1 MFRYIVR
8 RLLQMVLAFFGTT
21 LIVYALMFAGQG
33 DPIQALAGERPVSEA
48 QRAYLTEKFHLD
60 QTGVGGFFYRYFDY
74 VGNLLRGDL
83 GDSLTG
89 RKISDMLAQAWPVTV
104 KLAIIG
110 LLVAILVGVTAGV
123 IAGLR
128 RGGIFDNATLALTL
142 LVLGIPTIVLAPL
155 AQYFL
160 GVKLPLFPPTAGSD
174 PSIYALLLPGIVLG
188 SLSLATA
195 LRLTRTSVAENL
207 RSDYVRTA
215 KAKGLPIRRIVSVHV
230 LRNSLIPVITFL
242 GVELGNL
249 MSGAIITEGVF
260 NIPGVGFNLFR
271 GIKTEDGPLVVG
283 LVSVLVVVYLVSNL
297 VVDVLYAV
305 LDPRIRYE

>member
-1 MFRYIVR
+1 
-8 RLLQMVLAFFGTT
+8 MVLAFFGTT

-33 DPIQALAGERPVSEA
+33 DPIQALAGERPVTEA
-48 QRAYLTEKFHLD
+48 QRAYLTEKYHLD
-60 QTGVGGFFYRYFDY
+60 ATGVGGFFYRYVDY
-74 VGNLLRGDL
+74 LSNLLRGDL
-83 GDSLTG
+83 GESLTG
-89 RKISDMLAQAWPVTV
+89 RSIGDILATAWPVTI
-104 KLAIIG
+104 KLALIAIA
-110 LLVAILVGVTAGV
+110 VAVIFGVTAGV
-123 IAGLR
+123 LAGIR
-128 RGGIFDNATLALTL
+128 RAGIFDNATLLLTL

-160 GVKLPLFPPTAGSD
+160 GVRWQVFPPTAGAD
-174 PSIYALLLPGIVLG
+174 PDFRSLLLPGIVLG

-207 RSDYVRTA
+207 RADYVRTA
-215 KAKGLPIRRIVSVHV
+215 RSKGLPNRRVVSVHV

-242 GVELGNL
+242 GVEVGNL

-271 GIKTEDGPLVVG
+271 GIRTEDGPLVVG
-283 LVSVLVVVYLVSNL
+283 IVSVLVVVYLVSNL

>member
-33 DPIQALAGERPVSEA
+33 DPIQALAGERPVSAA
-48 QRAYLTEKFHLD
+48 QRAYLTEKFNLD

-89 RKISDMLAQAWPVTV
+89 RDIGDMLAQAWPVTV
-104 KLAIIG
+104 KLALIG

-160 GVKLPLFPPTAGSD
+160 GVKLPIFPPTAGAD
-174 PSIYALLLPGIVLG
+174 PSLHALLLPGIVLG

-215 KAKGLPIRRIVSVHV
+215 RAKGLPVRRIVTVHV

-271 GIKTEDGPLVVG
+271 GIRTEDGPLVVG

>member
-1 MFRYIVR
+1 MFRFIVR

-33 DPIQALAGERPVSEA
+33 DPIQALAGERPVTEA
-48 QRAYLTEKFHLD
+48 QRAYLTEKYHLD
-60 QTGVGGFFYRYFDY
+60 ATGVGGFFYRYVDY
-74 VGNLLRGDL
+74 LSNLLRGDL
-83 GDSLTG
+83 GESLTG
-89 RKISDMLAQAWPVTV
+89 RSIGDILATAWPVTI
-104 KLAIIG
+104 KLALIA
-110 LLVAILVGVTAGV
+110 LAVAVIFGVTAGV
-123 IAGLR
+123 LAGIR
-128 RGGIFDNATLALTL
+128 RAGIFDNATLLLTL

-160 GVKLPLFPPTAGSD
+160 GVRWQVFPPTAGAD
-174 PSIYALLLPGIVLG
+174 PDFRSLLLPGIVLG

-207 RSDYVRTA
+207 RADYVRTA
-215 KAKGLPIRRIVSVHV
+215 RSKGLPNRRVVSVHV

-242 GVELGNL
+242 GVEVGNL

-271 GIKTEDGPLVVG
+271 GIRTEDGPLVVG
-283 LVSVLVVVYLVSNL
+283 IVSVLVVVYLVSNL
-297 VVDVLYAV
+297 VVDILYAV
-305 LDPRIRYE
+305 LDPRIRYV

>member
-1 MFRYIVR
+1 MFRFIVR

-33 DPIQALAGERPVSEA
+33 DPIQALAGERPVTEA
-48 QRAYLTEKFHLD
+48 QRAYLTEKYHLD
-60 QTGVGGFFYRYFDY
+60 ATGVGGFLYRYFDY
-74 VGNLLRGDL
+74 LSNLLRGDL

-89 RKISDMLAQAWPVTV
+89 RSIGDILATAWPVTI
-104 KLAIIG
+104 KLALIAIA
-110 LLVAILVGVTAGV
+110 VAVIFGVTAGV
-123 IAGLR
+123 LAGIR
-128 RGGIFDNATLALTL
+128 RAGIFDNATLLLTL

-160 GVKLPLFPPTAGSD
+160 GVKWQVFPPTAGAD
-174 PSIYALLLPGIVLG
+174 PDFGSLLLPGIVLG

-207 RSDYVRTA
+207 RADYVRTA
-215 KAKGLPIRRIVSVHV
+215 RSKGLPNRRVVSVHV

-242 GVELGNL
+242 GVEVGNL

-271 GIKTEDGPLVVG
+271 AIRTEDGPLVVG
-283 LVSVLVVVYLVSNL
+283 IVSVLVVVYLVSNL

>member
-1 MFRYIVR
+1 MFRFVLR

-33 DPIQALAGERPVSEA
+33 DPIQALAGERPVTPA

-60 QTGVGGFFYRYFDY
+60 RTGVGGFLYRYLDY
-74 VGNLLRGDL
+74 LKNLLQGDL
-83 GDSLTG
+83 GQSLTG
-89 RKISDMLAQAWPVTV
+89 RSIGDILAAAWPVTV
-104 KLAIIG
+104 KLALIAMA
-110 LLVAILVGVTAGV
+110 VTILFGVTAGV
-123 IAGLR
+123 LAGIR
-128 RGGIFDNATLALTL
+128 RASLFDNATLVLTL

-155 AQYFL
+155 AQYLL
-160 GVKLPLFPPTAGSD
+160 GVRWPVFPPTAGAD
-174 PSIYALLLPGIVLG
+174 PDLWALLLPGIVLG

-207 RSDYVRTA
+207 RADYVRTA
-215 KAKGLPIRRIVSVHV
+215 RSKGLARRRIIGVHV

-271 GIKTEDGPLVVG
+271 GIRTEDGPLVVG
-283 LVSVLVVVYLVSNL
+283 IVSVLVVVYLVANL

>member
-8 RLLQMVLAFFGTT
+8 RLLQMVVAFFGTT

-33 DPIQALAGERPVSEA
+33 DPIQALAGERPVSAA
-48 QRAYLTEKFHLD
+48 QRAYLTEKYHLD
-60 QTGVGGFFYRYFDY
+60 ATGVGGFFYRYFDY
-74 VGNLLRGDL
+74 IKSLLHGDL
-83 GDSLTG
+83 GQSLTG
-89 RKISDMLAQAWPVTV
+89 RPISGILQQAWPVTIE
-104 KLAIIG
+104 LALIA
-110 LLVAILVGVTAGV
+110 LTVAILLGVTAGV
-123 IAGLR
+123 IAGVR
-128 RGGIFDNATLALTL
+128 RGSIFDNSTLLLTL

-155 AQYFL
+155 AQYLL
-160 GVKLPLFPPTAGSD
+160 GVKWQLFPATSGANPTL
-174 PSIYALLLPGIVLG
+174 YALLLPGIVLG

-195 LRLTRTSVAENL
+195 LRLTRTSVAENM
-207 RSDYVRTA
+207 RADYARTA
-215 KAKGLPIRRIVSVHV
+215 KSKGLRARRIINVHV
-230 LRNSLIPVITFL
+230 LRNSLIPVVTFL

-271 GIKTEDGPLVVG
+271 AIKTEDGPLVVG
-283 LVSVLVVVYLVSNL
+283 IVSVLVVVYLVSNL

>member
-33 DPIQALAGERPVSEA
+33 DPIQALAGERPVTAA

-60 QTGVGGFFYRYFDY
+60 KHGIGGFFYRYFDY
-74 VGNLLRGDL
+74 IGNLVRGNL
-83 GDSLTG
+83 GESLTG
-89 RKISDMLAQAWPVTV
+89 RKISEMMATAWPVTLE
-104 KLAIIG
+104 LALIG
-110 LLVAILVGVTAGV
+110 IAVAILFGVSAGV
-123 IAGLR
+123 IAGIR
-128 RGGIFDNATLALTL
+128 RGGIFDNATLLLTL
-142 LVLGIPTIVLAPL
+142 MVLGIPTIVLAPL

-160 GVKLPLFPPTAGSD
+160 GVKLSLFPPTAGAQ
-174 PSIYALLLPGIVLG
+174 PSLYALLLPGIVLG

-195 LRLTRTSVAENL
+195 LRLTRTSVAENM

-215 KAKGLPIRRIVSVHV
+215 KSKGLPGHRIVGIHV
-230 LRNSLIPVITFL
+230 LRNSLIPVVTFL

-271 GIKTEDGPLVVG
+271 GIRTEDGPLVVG
-283 LVSVLVVVYLVSNL
+283 IVSILVVVYLVCNL

-305 LDPRIRYE
+305 LDPRIRYA

>member
-33 DPIQALAGERPVSEA
+33 DPIQALAGERPVSAA

-89 RKISDMLAQAWPVTV
+89 RDIGDMLAQAWPVTV
-104 KLAIIG
+104 KLAVIG

-160 GVKLPLFPPTAGSD
+160 GVKLPIFPPTAGAD
-174 PSIYALLLPGIVLG
+174 PSLHALLLPGIVLG

-215 KAKGLPIRRIVSVHV
+215 RAKGLPVRRIVTVHV

>member
-1 MFRYIVR
+1 MFRFVLR

-33 DPIQALAGERPVSEA
+33 DPIQALAGERPVTPA

-60 QTGVGGFFYRYFDY
+60 RTGVGGFLYRYLDY
-74 VGNLLRGDL
+74 LKNLVKGDL
-83 GDSLTG
+83 GQSLTG
-89 RKISDMLAQAWPVTV
+89 RSIGDILAAAWPVTV
-104 KLAIIG
+104 KLALIAMA
-110 LLVAILVGVTAGV
+110 VTILFGVTAGV
-123 IAGLR
+123 LAGIR
-128 RGGIFDNATLALTL
+128 RASLFDNATLVLTL

-155 AQYFL
+155 AQYLL
-160 GVKLPLFPPTAGSD
+160 GVRWPVFPPTAGAD
-174 PSIYALLLPGIVLG
+174 PDLYALLLPGIVLG

-207 RSDYVRTA
+207 RADYVRTA
-215 KAKGLPIRRIVSVHV
+215 RAKGLARRRIIGVHV

-271 GIKTEDGPLVVG
+271 GIRTEDGPLVVG
-283 LVSVLVVVYLVSNL
+283 IVSVLVVVYLVANL

>member
-89 RKISDMLAQAWPVTV
+89 REIGDMLAQAWPVTV

-110 LLVAILVGVTAGV
+110 LLVAIVVGVTAGV

-215 KAKGLPIRRIVSVHV
+215 KAKGLPVRRIVSVHV

>member
-33 DPIQALAGERPVSEA
+33 DPIQALAGERPVSAA

-60 QTGVGGFFYRYFDY
+60 QTGIGGFFYRYFDY

-89 RKISDMLAQAWPVTV
+89 RKIGDMLAQAWPVTV

-160 GVKLPLFPPTAGSD
+160 GVKLPLFPPTAGAE

-215 KAKGLPIRRIVSVHV
+215 KAKGMSVRRIVSVHV

-271 GIKTEDGPLVVG
+271 GIRTEDGPLVVG

>member
-160 GVKLPLFPPTAGSD
+160 GVKLPLFPPTAGSE

-283 LVSVLVVVYLVSNL
+283 LVSVLVVVFLVSNL
-297 VVDVLYAV
+297 VVDILYAV